1 MKLKKTL
8 FTSVAAVA
16 LMSVGAEMVQ
26 QNTSGEVVQAAKK
39 AKKKSKKVTKK
50 TLKRNAAIYN
60 SKGKRVGKKTLKKGK
75 KVKILGSKTIKGK
88 KYYKIGSNKFVKQ
101 ANFKKLVKK
110 ATKKSTKKSKSAVKK
125 QASTQSADNDSDDED
140 ENDPVMKKYEGWLE
154 KGKGALVATRDVK
167 DIETGEIDYKKG
179 DVIDVDSNGGADGID
194 VIKEDDG
201 KYYFDFYGPDGSTEY
216 SVDDFSYN
224 PYKSSKEY
232 KDYVSKVKKY
242 TNKDLEEVRFVLNKS
257 LSLDDKDYAGED
269 EYAAGETITIVDPS
283 VVLNSKGE
291 YCIEGNDNHDNYTDF
306 PFTAIDHFIS
316 PSSYT
321 EDEDEED

>member
-39 AKKKSKKVTKK
+39 KSKKATKK

-88 KYYKIGSNKFVKQ
+88 KYYKISSNKFVKQ

-110 ATKKSTKKSKSAVKK
+110 ATKKSTKKSKLAVKK

-140 ENDPVMKKYEGWLE
+140 ENDPIMKKYEGWLK

-167 DIETGEIDYKKG
+167 DIETGDVDYKKG
-179 DVIDVDSNGGADGID
+179 DVIDVDSQFGGEETGVD

-257 LSLDDKDYAGED
+257 LSLHDKYYSDEG
-269 EYAAGETITIVDPS
+269 EYAAGETITITDPS

-306 PFTAIDHFIS
+306 SFTAIDHFIS